1 MAGNKKKKTSI
12 TLPHYM
18 WLSLSIVLAI
28 ILWIAVSKS
37 EGGSVMF
44 ADPWKVFQ
52 ALIKKAGNGT
62 LWPHIQIS
70 LFRVISGFSIAFAVS
85 IPVAFLMAWY
95 KPFRYLVEPWIQFI
109 RNIPPLAYIPLIVLG
124 SGVGEKSKVIVIF
137 IAAFLTLVITIYQGV
152 LNVDQTLIKAAKV
165 LGANDRDIFFK
176 IIIPASTPYILIGT
190 RLGLS
195 ASLTTLI
202 AAELTG
208 ASKGLGIMTQQASA
222 MFERD
227 VLLLGIILIGV
238 LGITFE
244 KIVKTLERKLTGWQ
258 EKIQ

>member
-1 MAGNKKKKTSI
+1 MTRKKKKNTGLH
-12 TLPHYM
+12 LPYLV
-18 WLSLSIVLAI
+18 WLIVSFGLAI
-28 ILWIAVSKS
+28 LLWLIISKS
-37 EGGSVMF
+37 EGGALMF
-44 ADPWKVFQ
+44 AEPAEVMNAF
-52 ALIKKAGNGT
+52 IKKVSDGT
-62 LWPHIQIS
+62 LWTHVS
-70 LFRVISGFSIAFAVS
+70 MTLFRVITGFSIAFVCS

-95 KPFRYLVEPWIQFI
+95 VPFRYLVEPWIQFI
-109 RNIPPLAYIPLIVLG
+109 RNIPPLAYIPLVVLG
-124 SGVGEKSKVIVIF
+124 AGVGEESKVIVIF

-165 LGANDRDIFFK
+165 LGAKDRDIFFR

-208 ASKGLGIMTQQASA
+208 ASKGLGMMTQQSA
-222 MFERD
+222 TTFALD

-238 LGITFE
+238 LGISFE
-244 KIVKTLERKLTGWQ
+244 KLVKILERKLTGWQ

>member
-18 WLSLSIVLAI
+18 WLSLSMVLAF
-28 ILWIAVSKS
+28 ILWFVISSS

-44 ADPWKVFQ
+44 AKPWEVLQ
-52 ALIKKAGNGT
+52 ALIKKGGNGT
-62 LWPHIQIS
+62 LWTHIS
-70 LFRVISGFSIAFAVS
+70 MTLFRVISGFSIAFVVS

-109 RNIPPLAYIPLIVLG
+109 RNIPPLAYIPLVVLG
-124 SGVGEKSKVIVIF
+124 AGVDERSKIIVIF
-137 IAAFLTLVITIYQGV
+137 IAAFLTLVVTIYQGV

-208 ASKGLGIMTQQASA
+208 ASKGLGMMTQQASA
-222 MFERD
+222 TFELD